1 MINDHHNDHQ
11 MKNIQIEYGHI
22 TKSILIVI
30 VNVTTREIS
39 RTNLRSASIKEI
51 FFFVNCSTLSKD
63 AGIPP
68 APNFIRIF
76 CIYICICICNCSDL
90 SKHTGIPPAS
100 DFIKLVCNV
109 VWLFPLPFQL
119 TFQFLLYLLL
129 LSSYECEFIIR
140 ECVPTEKITFC
151 SIGKVVNRNN
161 PAKSSVYLLLFQNWL
176 FFVRVNVFLEFFHSE
191 QKPCECA
198 SSQN

>member
-1 MINDHHNDHQ
+1 MINDYHNDHQ
-11 MKNIQIEYGHI
+11 MRNIQIECGHI

-30 VNVTTREIS
+30 ISITTRKIS

-51 FFFVNCSTLSKD
+51 FFFVNCSTLTKD

-68 APNFIRIF
+68 APNFIKIF
-76 CIYICICICNCSDL
+76 RIYICICICNCSTL
-90 SKHTGIPPAS
+90 SKLIFHFS
-100 DFIKLVCNV
+100 
-109 VWLFPLPFQL
+109 
-119 TFQFLLYLLL
+119 LYLLL
-129 LSSYECEFIIR
+129 LSSYECESNIG
-140 ECVPTEKITFC
+140 ESVPNEKITFC

-161 PAKSSVYLLLFQNWL
+161 PAKRSFYLLLFQFWL
-176 FFVRVNVFLEFFHSE
+176 FFVCVNVFLEFFHSE